1 MLADLQKLV
10 DDMVRDD
17 AQRIDADQRDRALSL
32 ALVQY
37 GRDRPRRIVTD
48 QIMPDDGLI
57 VPPEGARA
65 VLSIEHP
72 VGHRPPR
79 YLSPHQW
86 MPYDTPEGRCIMLAT
101 GGIPAGDEMR
111 VTFAGAH
118 EVDDDGGTVPIVD
131 HEAVASYAAAILFDQ
146 IAAMTSGDGNPTIP
160 ADAVNHGAKPEN
172 FAKRAERWRQRYHDL
187 LGIDAKRTKAAS
199 VVVQQPLA
207 STTGGSRLTHGR
219 GRFRR

>member
-1 MLADLQKLV
+1 MLGGLQTLV

-17 AQRIDADQRDRALSL
+17 AERIDAGQRDRALSL

-37 GRDRPRRIVTD
+37 GRDRPRRIVVD
-48 QIMPDDGLI
+48 RFMPEDGLI
-57 VPPEGARA
+57 VPPAGARD
-65 VLSIEHP
+65 VLSIEYP
-72 VGHRPPR
+72 VGSRPPR

-86 MPYDTPEGRCIMLAT
+86 QPYDDPEGRCILVSSGVP
-101 GGIPAGDEMR
+101 GGEEMR
-111 VTFAGAH
+111 ITFAAAH
-118 EVDDDGGTVPIVD
+118 AVDIEGGTVPEED

-187 LGIDAKRTKAAS
+187 LGIDVKRTKAAS
-199 VVVQQPLA
+199 VLVQTPLP